1 MILRDSRNKQF
12 MHLLIQHNDFR
23 TRCRPGSNAQAPV
36 NQTTLRGI
44 HVVVGGAFGRVG
56 TGLEQSFGKLPVGV
70 GEFELFG
77 GPDRDSDFGQ
87 PGSQLP
93 VSRRDPDEFLV
104 EMDGTFWQS
113 GSDVGLGHA
122 PIESLDVV
130 GGERIALCGES
141 HGGLQLEFAESSSVA
156 GSSGHGDAVESIEQ
170 SEQFGGSAGE
180 GGDQLSGVVEPSL
193 PGQREDSQLASGVS
207 E

>member
-1 MILRDSRNKQF
+1 LGDGEQLPAGLGLTGEHQCSESLDSDVDP
-12 MHLLIQHNDFR
+12 IV
-23 TRCRPGSNAQAPV
+23 A
-36 NQTTLRGI
+36 
-44 HVVVGGAFGRVG
+44 
-56 TGLEQSFGKLPVGV
+56 TGLEHSFGELPVGV

-87 PGSQLP
+87 PDSQPP

-104 EMDGTFWQS
+104 EMDGTFGQS
-113 GSDVGLGHA
+113 GSDVGLSHA
-122 PIESLDVV
+122 PIESSDVV
-130 GGERIALCGES
+130 GAKRIALCGES

-193 PGQREDSQLASGVS
+193 SGQREDSQLASGVS